1 MDESDIPFQD
11 PAGDVDEPAQVDD
24 KDEIAEQDWSDAT
37 YGGGED
43 DPGD

>member
-11 PAGDVDEPAQVDD
+11 PAEDEDKPAQVDD
-24 KDEIAEQDWSDAT
+24 MDEIAEENWSDAT
-37 YGGGED
+37 YGGEED